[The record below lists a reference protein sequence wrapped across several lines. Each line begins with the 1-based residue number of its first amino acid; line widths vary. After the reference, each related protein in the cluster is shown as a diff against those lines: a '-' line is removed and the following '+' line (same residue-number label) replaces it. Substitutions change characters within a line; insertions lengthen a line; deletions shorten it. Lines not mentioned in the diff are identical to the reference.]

1 MWLVSIERSFQGL
14 FVAIETMRIVKEL
27 MEIWPNKV
35 CDRQH
40 VSENNINTTLA
51 ALTTQLQQL
60 AQLVANPTLP
70 AALNISPLPVPSPP
84 ISPSPALTAWQ
95 THSKLS
101 FSPDF
106 SGEHHNSHAFLN
118 FCSLYIHLVPE
129 QFYNE
134 QEKILWALTF
144 FKGGRTTK

>member
-1 MWLVSIERSFQGL
+1 
-14 FVAIETMRIVKEL
+14 MRIVKEL

-84 ISPSPALTAWQ
+84 ISPSPALTA
-95 THSKLS
+95 
-101 FSPDF
+101 
-106 SGEHHNSHAFLN
+106 
-118 FCSLYIHLVPE
+118 
-129 QFYNE
+129 
-134 QEKILWALTF
+134 
-144 FKGGRTTK
+144 